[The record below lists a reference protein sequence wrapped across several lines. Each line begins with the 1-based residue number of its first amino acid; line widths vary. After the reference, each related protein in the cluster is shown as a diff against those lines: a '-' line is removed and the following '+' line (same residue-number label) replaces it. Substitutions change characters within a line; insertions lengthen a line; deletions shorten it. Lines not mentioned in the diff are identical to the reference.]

1 MFILIRIGASVCSH
15 VSNSIFETRDGQVQT
30 LQWRHHLVLCLT
42 SHEMRNRPQKI
53 SPTVKVYFFYSA
65 LRNLYA
71 HCIQSPEG
79 QHVGCIT
86 DLMGDG
92 SYLTVPVYATICS
105 AMCYE
110 SKENMERV
118 KKCPYPGYRKHDPIL
133 SKLFKKK
140 QCCFIMVIFQ
150 SLIRA
155 FSVKIN
161 GTI

>member
-1 MFILIRIGASVCSH
+1 MAVKIAMTTCW
-15 VSNSIFETRDGQVQT
+15 T
-30 LQWRHHLVLCLT
+30 L
-42 SHEMRNRPQKI
+42 
-53 SPTVKVYFFYSA
+53 YFFFFNLIFVWNVAAAKEKSVIEYLGTVYIMPDGCPTPNCDMNDPECVRTKSA

-86 DLMGDG
+86 DLMPDG

-118 KKCPYPGYRKHDPIL
+118 KKCPYPGFRKHDPIL
-133 SKLFKKK
+133 SKLF
-140 QCCFIMVIFQ
+140 
-150 SLIRA
+150 
-155 FSVKIN
+155 
-161 GTI
+161 